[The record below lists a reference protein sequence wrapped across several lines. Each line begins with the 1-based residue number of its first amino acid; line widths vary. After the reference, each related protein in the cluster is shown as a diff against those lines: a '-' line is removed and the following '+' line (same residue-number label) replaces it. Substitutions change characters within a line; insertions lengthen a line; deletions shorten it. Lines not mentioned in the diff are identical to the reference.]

1 MREILL
7 KWKRPG
13 PRPQEYGV
21 GKKVLSAV
29 CSCFGDIKLNLHD
42 YSVMALFNIIE
53 IYFYISVIFPFKM
66 GTFSVHLISN
76 ANIHVY

>member
-7 KWKRPG
+7 KWKLLR

-21 GKKVLSAV
+21 GRNVLSPV
-29 CSCFGDIKLNLHD
+29 CSCFGDRKLNLHD
-42 YSVMALFNIIE
+42 YSIMALFNIME
-53 IYFYISVIFPFKM
+53 FYFYINVIFPFKM
-66 GTFSVHLISN
+66 GTFNVHLISN

>member
-21 GKKVLSAV
+21 GKKVLSV